1 MHDLRPRHADV
12 QPTPRK
18 VRAGTEP
25 DYEVSPTFPVAALTG
40 TLPTLG
46 APIPAGREGTSPFTQ
61 GVTSGKLPHL
71 FVRSQD
77 DGYLGEGG

>member
-1 MHDLRPRHADV
+1 MHDLRPRHSDV